1 MDGENWREPAELA
14 RAYAPAI
21 YRLAYARTGSRADA
35 EDIMQEVFVR
45 LLRTRPDFA
54 DRAHA
59 RAWLLRVAANC
70 ANDWFRAPWRRREGP
85 LTDSLPAPEHEDGDV
100 VEITALVTKDAV
112 IPHRFENIPE
122 VNMRLLKAVKEYER
136 RAARAILTGSRAEA
150 VEALKCNPL
159 VAEDTISRKLV
170 DKYIEYNKEFG
181 VVWKG

>member
-1 MDGENWREPAELA
+1 MDDENWREPAELA

-45 LLRTRPDFA
+45 LLRAGPDFA

-85 LTDSLPAPEHEDGDV
+85 LTDALPAPEHEDGGV
-100 VEITALVTKDAV
+100 VEAVLALPAKYRTAVHLYYYEELSVAEIAKITGKS
-112 IPHRFENIPE
+112 ES
-122 VNMRLLKAVKEYER
+122 AVKSR
-136 RAARAILTGSRAEA
+136 LFRARAMLR
-150 VEALKCNPL
+150 EALK
-159 VAEDTISRKLV
+159 EDDDVSERL
-170 DKYIEYNKEFG
+170 
-181 VVWKG
+181 

>member
-45 LLRTRPDFA
+45 LLRAGPDFA

-85 LTDSLPAPEHEDGDV
+85 LTDSLPAPEHEDGGV
-100 VEITALVTKDAV
+100 VEAVLTLPAKYRTAVHLYYYEELSVAEIAK
-112 IPHRFENIPE
+112 IMGKSEG
-122 VNMRLLKAVKEYER
+122 AVKAR
-136 RAARAILTGSRAEA
+136 LFRARALLRDM
-150 VEALKCNPL
+150 LK
-159 VAEDTISRKLV
+159 EDDDVSERL
-170 DKYIEYNKEFG
+170 
-181 VVWKG
+181 

>member
-14 RAYAPAI
+14 KAYAPAI

-45 LLRTRPDFA
+45 LLRAGPDFA

-85 LTDSLPAPEHEDGDV
+85 LTDSLPAPEHEDGGV
-100 VEITALVTKDAV
+100 VEAVLALPAKYRTAVHLYYYEELSVAEIAKITGKS
-112 IPHRFENIPE
+112 ES
-122 VNMRLLKAVKEYER
+122 AVKSR
-136 RAARAILTGSRAEA
+136 LFRARAMLR
-150 VEALKCNPL
+150 EALK
-159 VAEDTISRKLV
+159 EDDDVSERL
-170 DKYIEYNKEFG
+170 
-181 VVWKG
+181 

>member
-35 EDIMQEVFVR
+35 EDIMQELFVR
-45 LLRTRPDFA
+45 LLRAGPDFA

-85 LTDSLPAPEHEDGDV
+85 LTDSLPAPEHEDGGV
-100 VEITALVTKDAV
+100 VEAVLALPAKYRTAVHLYYYEELSVAEIAKITGKS
-112 IPHRFENIPE
+112 ES
-122 VNMRLLKAVKEYER
+122 AVKSR
-136 RAARAILTGSRAEA
+136 LFRARAMLR
-150 VEALKCNPL
+150 EALK
-159 VAEDTISRKLV
+159 EDDDVSERL
-170 DKYIEYNKEFG
+170 
-181 VVWKG
+181 

>member
-1 MDGENWREPAELA
+1 MDDENWREPAELA

-45 LLRTRPDFA
+45 LLRARPDFA

-85 LTDSLPAPEHEDGDV
+85 LTDSLPAPEHEDGGV
-100 VEITALVTKDAV
+100 VEAVLALPAKYRTAVHLYYYEELSVAEIAKITGKS
-112 IPHRFENIPE
+112 ES
-122 VNMRLLKAVKEYER
+122 AVKSR
-136 RAARAILTGSRAEA
+136 LFRARAMLR
-150 VEALKCNPL
+150 EALK
-159 VAEDTISRKLV
+159 EDDDVSERL
-170 DKYIEYNKEFG
+170 
-181 VVWKG
+181 

>member
-1 MDGENWREPAELA
+1 MDGENWRTPAELA

-45 LLRTRPDFA
+45 LLRAGPDFA

-85 LTDSLPAPEHEDGDV
+85 LTDSLPAPEHQDGGV
-100 VEITALVTKDAV
+100 VEAVLALPAKYRTAVHLYYYEELSVAEIAKITGKS
-112 IPHRFENIPE
+112 ES
-122 VNMRLLKAVKEYER
+122 AVKSR
-136 RAARAILTGSRAEA
+136 LFRARAMLR
-150 VEALKCNPL
+150 EALK
-159 VAEDTISRKLV
+159 EDDDVSERL
-170 DKYIEYNKEFG
+170 
-181 VVWKG
+181 

>member
-85 LTDSLPAPEHEDGDV
+85 LTDSLPAPEHEDGGV
-100 VEITALVTKDAV
+100 VEAVLALPAKYRTAVHLYYYEELSVAEIAKITGKS
-112 IPHRFENIPE
+112 ES
-122 VNMRLLKAVKEYER
+122 AVKSR
-136 RAARAILTGSRAEA
+136 LFRARAMLR
-150 VEALKCNPL
+150 EALK
-159 VAEDTISRKLV
+159 EDDDVSERL
-170 DKYIEYNKEFG
+170 
-181 VVWKG
+181 

>member
-45 LLRTRPDFA
+45 LLRAGPDFA

-100 VEITALVTKDAV
+100 VEAVLALPAKYRTAVHLYYYEELSVAEIAKITGKS
-112 IPHRFENIPE
+112 ES
-122 VNMRLLKAVKEYER
+122 AVKSR
-136 RAARAILTGSRAEA
+136 LFRARAMLR
-150 VEALKCNPL
+150 EALK
-159 VAEDTISRKLV
+159 EDDDVSERL
-170 DKYIEYNKEFG
+170 
-181 VVWKG
+181 

>member
-1 MDGENWREPAELA
+1 MDGENWRTPAELA

-45 LLRTRPDFA
+45 LLRARPDFA

-85 LTDSLPAPEHEDGDV
+85 LTDSLPAPEHEDGGV
-100 VEITALVTKDAV
+100 VEAVLALPAKYRTAVHLYYYEELSVAEIAKITGKS
-112 IPHRFENIPE
+112 ES
-122 VNMRLLKAVKEYER
+122 AVKSR
-136 RAARAILTGSRAEA
+136 LFRARAMLR
-150 VEALKCNPL
+150 EALK
-159 VAEDTISRKLV
+159 EDDDVSERL
-170 DKYIEYNKEFG
+170 
-181 VVWKG
+181 

>member
-45 LLRTRPDFA
+45 LLRAGPDFA

-85 LTDSLPAPEHEDGDV
+85 LTDSLPAPEHEDGGV
-100 VEITALVTKDAV
+100 VEAVLALPAKYRTAVHLYYYEELSVAEIARILGKS
-112 IPHRFENIPE
+112 
-122 VNMRLLKAVKEYER
+122 KGAVKSR
-136 RAARAILTGSRAEA
+136 LFRARAMLR
-150 VEALKCNPL
+150 EALK
-159 VAEDTISRKLV
+159 EDDDVSERL
-170 DKYIEYNKEFG
+170 
-181 VVWKG
+181 

>member
-21 YRLAYARTGSRADA
+21 FRLAYARTGSRADA

-45 LLRTRPDFA
+45 LLRAGPDFA

-85 LTDSLPAPEHEDGDV
+85 LTDALPAPEHEDGGV
-100 VEITALVTKDAV
+100 VEAVLALPAKYRTAVHLYYYEELSVTEIAKITGKS
-112 IPHRFENIPE
+112 ES
-122 VNMRLLKAVKEYER
+122 AVKSR
-136 RAARAILTGSRAEA
+136 LFRARAMLR
-150 VEALKCNPL
+150 EALK
-159 VAEDTISRKLV
+159 EDDDVSERL
-170 DKYIEYNKEFG
+170 
-181 VVWKG
+181 

>member
-21 YRLAYARTGSRADA
+21 FRLAYARTGSRADA

-45 LLRTRPDFA
+45 LLRAGPDFA

-85 LTDSLPAPEHEDGDV
+85 LTDALPAPEHEDGGV
-100 VEITALVTKDAV
+100 VEAVLALPAKYRTAVHLYYYEELSVAEIAKITGKS
-112 IPHRFENIPE
+112 ES
-122 VNMRLLKAVKEYER
+122 AVKSR
-136 RAARAILTGSRAEA
+136 LFRARAMLR
-150 VEALKCNPL
+150 EALK
-159 VAEDTISRKLV
+159 EDDDVSERL
-170 DKYIEYNKEFG
+170 
-181 VVWKG
+181 

>member
-1 MDGENWREPAELA
+1 MDGENWREPVELA

-45 LLRTRPDFA
+45 LLRAGPDFA

-85 LTDSLPAPEHEDGDV
+85 LTDSLPAPEHEDGGV
-100 VEITALVTKDAV
+100 VEAVLALPAKYRTAVHLYYYEELSVAEIAKITGKS
-112 IPHRFENIPE
+112 ES
-122 VNMRLLKAVKEYER
+122 AVKSR
-136 RAARAILTGSRAEA
+136 LFRARAMLR
-150 VEALKCNPL
+150 EALK
-159 VAEDTISRKLV
+159 EDDDVSERL
-170 DKYIEYNKEFG
+170 
-181 VVWKG
+181 

>member
-45 LLRTRPDFA
+45 LLRAGPDFA

-85 LTDSLPAPEHEDGDV
+85 LTDSLPAPEHEDGGV
-100 VEITALVTKDAV
+100 VEAVLALPAKYRTAVHLYYYEELSVAEIAK
-112 IPHRFENIPE
+112 IMGKSEG
-122 VNMRLLKAVKEYER
+122 AVKSR
-136 RAARAILTGSRAEA
+136 LFRARALLRDM
-150 VEALKCNPL
+150 LK
-159 VAEDTISRKLV
+159 EDDDVSERL
-170 DKYIEYNKEFG
+170 
-181 VVWKG
+181 

>member
-45 LLRTRPDFA
+45 LLRARPDFA

-70 ANDWFRAPWRRREGP
+70 ANDWFRAPWRRREGL
-85 LTDSLPAPEHEDGDV
+85 LTDALPAPEHEDGGV
-100 VEITALVTKDAV
+100 VEAVLALPAKYRTAVHLYYYEELSVAEIAKITGKS
-112 IPHRFENIPE
+112 ES
-122 VNMRLLKAVKEYER
+122 AVKSR
-136 RAARAILTGSRAEA
+136 LFRARAMLR
-150 VEALKCNPL
+150 EALK
-159 VAEDTISRKLV
+159 EDDDVSERL
-170 DKYIEYNKEFG
+170 
-181 VVWKG
+181 

>member
-21 YRLAYARTGSRADA
+21 FRLAYAWTGSRADA

-45 LLRTRPDFA
+45 LLRAEPDFA

-85 LTDSLPAPEHEDGDV
+85 LTDALPAPEHEDGGV
-100 VEITALVTKDAV
+100 VEAVLALPAKYRTAVHLYYYEELSVAEIAKITGKS
-112 IPHRFENIPE
+112 ES
-122 VNMRLLKAVKEYER
+122 AVKSR
-136 RAARAILTGSRAEA
+136 LFRVRAMLR
-150 VEALKCNPL
+150 EALK
-159 VAEDTISRKLV
+159 EDDDVSERL
-170 DKYIEYNKEFG
+170 
-181 VVWKG
+181 

>member
-1 MDGENWREPAELA
+1 MDGENWRAPAELA

-45 LLRTRPDFA
+45 LLRAGPDFA

-85 LTDSLPAPEHEDGDV
+85 LTDSLPAPEHEDGGV
-100 VEITALVTKDAV
+100 VEAVLALPAKYRTAVHLYYYEELSVAEIAK
-112 IPHRFENIPE
+112 IMGKSEG
-122 VNMRLLKAVKEYER
+122 AVKSR
-136 RAARAILTGSRAEA
+136 LFRARAMLR
-150 VEALKCNPL
+150 EALK
-159 VAEDTISRKLV
+159 EDDDVSERL
-170 DKYIEYNKEFG
+170 
-181 VVWKG
+181 